1 MKFRILFGL
10 VIMLMIS
17 FSLANAVERVSRGEV
32 KREIKVAQPSKQEDA
47 AKDTSQNTV
56 EQRNVGKPVEPKM
69 KPTIKREQYDD
80 FIDRNSNGVD
90 DRLEKQ
96 TRERKVFEREVTKE
110 EYTRDRNTER
120 KRQQEQADTNKSSAV
135 KSKSEKR
142 R

>member
-1 MKFRILFGL
+1 MRVRILFGL
-10 VIMLMIS
+10 VMIFMIS
-17 FSLANAVERVSRGEV
+17 FSLANAIERVSRGEV